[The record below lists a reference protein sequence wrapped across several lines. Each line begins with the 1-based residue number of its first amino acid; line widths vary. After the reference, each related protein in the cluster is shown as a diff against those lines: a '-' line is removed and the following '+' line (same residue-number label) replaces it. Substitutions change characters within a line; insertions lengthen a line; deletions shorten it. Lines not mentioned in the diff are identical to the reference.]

1 MKKSSESK
9 NVVEQLLM
17 PIPLF
22 TVIAIV
28 IFASMLYMKNN
39 EAGAHVP
46 FFSQANASPQQHY
59 TLNINNPGCELIGPN
74 GNAIKLSDKVS
85 ISKGVTISSNCLDE
99 E

>member
-9 NVVEQLLM
+9 NVVEQLFM

-22 TVIAIV
+22 TVIAVV

-39 EAGAHVP
+39 ESGAHVP
-46 FFSQANASPQQHY
+46 FFSQANATSQQHY
-59 TLNINNPGCELIGPN
+59 TLNLNNPGCVLINPN
-74 GNAIKLSDKVS
+74 GDVLKLSDQVTLQ
-85 ISKGVTISSNCLDE
+85 KGITITSNCLNE